1 MSTALPIDV
10 RPVVAEAI
18 LAGRPVVALET
29 TVMTHGLPRPAGLDS
44 ARDCE
49 EIVREAG
56 AVPATVG
63 VMRGR
68 LVVGLHNEE
77 LAELAN
83 SNESVKVNLGNI
95 AAAIVKG
102 QYGGTSVSTTILA
115 AHRAGIRVVA
125 TGGIGGVH
133 RGFGETLDISSDL
146 TAMQHASVVLVSAGA
161 KSILDVAATREQLE
175 TRGIPVIGF
184 QTDHFPLF
192 FCGGSAIG
200 VDCRADSPKEV
211 AAIYRTHR
219 SLGFPGTVLA
229 VADPPAADAL
239 PHDVLEEAV
248 RGALGE
254 AERRGISGRALTPF
268 ILERVQRATE
278 GASLRANLSLLRNN
292 CQIAAEI
299 ARELAACG

>member
-10 RPVVAEAI
+10 RTVVAEAI
-18 LAGRPVVALET
+18 LAGKPVVALET
-29 TVMTHGLPRPAGLDS
+29 TVMTHGLPRPVGLDS

-95 AAAIVKG
+95 AATIVKG

-115 AHRAGIRVVA
+115 AHRVGIRVAA

-192 FCGGSAIG
+192 FCRGNAIR
-200 VDCRADSPKEV
+200 VDCRAESPKEV

-229 VADPPAADAL
+229 VADPPEGDAL
-239 PHDVLEEAV
+239 PHDVLEEAI

-254 AERRGISGRALTPF
+254 AERLGVSGRALTPF

-292 CQIAAEI
+292 CRIAGEI